1 MIRLACLA
9 IAGTAATAVA
19 AGAGP
24 AAKTP
29 DKGCAVT
36 RVLKDGTEM
45 KGAAAADLRNGT
57 ASSAAASVSRRGS
70 GSSSASASS
79 SSSSSVSAGG
89 RGASRAVSTT
99 TTTDSLG
106 RTVTTVHDGRGCR
119 ITIDERD

>member
-24 AAKTP
+24 AAKAP

-36 RVLKDGTEM
+36 RVLKDGTET

-57 ASSAAASVSRRGS
+57 ASAAASVSRRGS
-70 GSSSASASS
+70 GGSSASASS

-99 TTTDSLG
+99 TTTDPLG